1 MGPLQVQQMPFR
13 VRSMTMSYYYRT
25 DRLRSTGRAIVASMR
40 IDRIVGVAAL
50 VVAGGVV
57 ATSQTQPPQQPPA
70 NTSPAVSPDGRHVA
84 FVSTRDGN
92 ADLFVVPAAGGAERQ
107 LTRTP
112 ESEGRPEWSADG
124 SQLAYGIAA
133 SETTRLFTLD
143 VASAAARQIGSVH
156 ARGAAVS
163 PDLTRVAYTAGTWQ
177 ASRLGV
183 ARIDGSAEQ
192 LLTTPEQSSISWN
205 PRFSRDG
212 RHVAFTG
219 QDVSRQLHVFVVPA
233 AGGDVRQL
241 TKFTAEE
248 GRAQVPAWSFDGQKV
263 AFQLSRKGSS
273 DVWVAN
279 RDGSGMA
286 AVIRA
291 NGAELHEVPAW
302 FPDGRR
308 IAYQST
314 RSGRMEIW
322 TINVDGSDAKQVTQ
336 SAARPAAA
344 YVRSAAP
351 HG

>member
-1 MGPLQVQQMPFR
+1 MGPLQVQQIP
-13 VRSMTMSYYYRT
+13 VRATNMRMSYYYRT
-25 DRLRSTGRAIVASMR
+25 DRLRSTRRAIVAVMR
-40 IDRIVGVAAL
+40 IDRLAAIAAFVL
-50 VVAGGVV
+50 AGRVV
-57 ATSQTQPPQQPPA
+57 ATSQTPPPPQPPA
-70 NTSPAVSPDGRHVA
+70 NTSPAVSPDGRQIA

-92 ADLFVVPAAGGAERQ
+92 ADLFVVPAAGGAERP

-112 ESEGRPEWSADG
+112 EPEGRPEWSADG
-124 SQLAYGIAA
+124 SRLVYGVAA
-133 SETTRLFTLD
+133 GETTRLFSVD
-143 VASAAARQIGSVH
+143 VASGASRQIGSVN

-192 LLTTPEQSSISWN
+192 FLTTAEQSSIAWN

-212 RHVAFTG
+212 REVAFTG
-219 QDVSRQLHVFVVPA
+219 QDASRQLHVFVVSL
-233 AGGDVRQL
+233 AGGDFRQL

-248 GRAQVPAWSFDGQKV
+248 GRAQVPAWSFDGQRV

-279 RDGSGMA
+279 RDGSGMV

-322 TINVDGSDAKQVTQ
+322 TINVDGSGAKQLTGV
-336 SAARPAAA
+336 AAA
-344 YVRSAAP
+344 TPAVAYGRP
-351 HG
+351 EGR